1 MNDLVYSLN
10 GGLVTDQNKIST
22 ISKVDINSIQ
32 KLIRNY
38 KQDLE
43 CFGELGFELQKIA
56 KTNKKI
62 YFLNEQQATL
72 LLTYMKN
79 SESVRNAKKVLVF
92 AFYQMKEKLRS
103 LEQEQEKARFKSLSD
118 ENQRLNSL
126 NHHQKIGYKSQLKQ
140 QKEKYENKIK
150 ALKYDLENKKELSFK
165 RKLSQKELLEL
176 RKILAK
182 DYNIVCFKEWEM
194 SLFAEKIGKNSVFEV
209 VLNKLEKELN
219 YWKNYEKYEEKW
231 KKNIKEL
238 KMKLVDKLKK
248 AYDYKKELYKA
259 EKGSSSKEY
268 HIENAEIFQ
277 DFIELELLQC
287 EDIERRY
294 FLMQIYRYGYQNIRS
309 LNSKLAF
316 KAKLDNDDINFI
328 KILKEANI
336 LHALNEIYTTKEVK
350 KIAKD

>member
-126 NHHQKIGYKSQLKQ
+126 NHHQKIGYKSQLAQ

-150 ALKYDLENKKELSFK
+150 ALQYDLENKKELSLK
-165 RKLSQKELLEL
+165 RKLSKEELLEL
-176 RKILAK
+176 RKILAR
-182 DYNIVCFKEWEM
+182 DYGILCIKEWEM
-194 SLFAEKIGKNSVFEV
+194 SLVAEKIGKDTVFEAV
-209 VLNKLEKELN
+209 VKKLKQSLD
-219 YWKNYEKYEEKW
+219 YWQNYEEYEEKW
-231 KKNIKEL
+231 
-238 KMKLVDKLKK
+238 
-248 AYDYKKELYKA
+248 
-259 EKGSSSKEY
+259 
-268 HIENAEIFQ
+268 
-277 DFIELELLQC
+277 
-287 EDIERRY
+287 R
-294 FLMQIYRYGYQNIRS
+294 
-309 LNSKLAF
+309 
-316 KAKLDNDDINFI
+316 
-328 KILKEANI
+328 KILRR
-336 LHALNEIYTTKEVK
+336 
-350 KIAKD
+350 

>member
-32 KLIRNY
+32 RLIRNY

-62 YFLNEQQATL
+62 YYLNEQQATL

-103 LEQEQEKARFKSLSD
+103 LEQEQEKARFKTLSD

-126 NHHQKIGYKSQLKQ
+126 NHNQKLGYKSQLKQ

-150 ALKYDLENKKELSFK
+150 ALKYDLEHKKELSFK
-165 RKLSQKELLEL
+165 RKLSKEELLEL
-176 RKILAK
+176 RKILAR
-182 DYNIVCFKEWEM
+182 DYGMICIKEWEFEF
-194 SLFAEKIGKNSVFEV
+194 LAEKIALESTKMTTWDAV
-209 VLNKLEKELN
+209 VKKLKQSLD
-219 YWKNYEKYEEKW
+219 YWQNYEEYEEKW
-231 KKNIKEL
+231 
-238 KMKLVDKLKK
+238 
-248 AYDYKKELYKA
+248 
-259 EKGSSSKEY
+259 
-268 HIENAEIFQ
+268 
-277 DFIELELLQC
+277 
-287 EDIERRY
+287 R
-294 FLMQIYRYGYQNIRS
+294 
-309 LNSKLAF
+309 
-316 KAKLDNDDINFI
+316 
-328 KILKEANI
+328 KILRR
-336 LHALNEIYTTKEVK
+336 
-350 KIAKD
+350 

>member
-1 MNDLVYSLN
+1 DLVYSLN

-118 ENQRLNSL
+118 ENLRLNSL
-126 NHHQKIGYKSQLKQ
+126 NHHQKIGYKSQLAQ

-150 ALKYDLENKKELSFK
+150 ALQYDLEKKKELSFK

-176 RKILAK
+176 RKILAR
-182 DYNIVCFKEWEM
+182 DYGILCIKEWEM
-194 SLFAEKIGKNSVFEV
+194 SLVAEKIGKDTVFEAV
-209 VLNKLEKELN
+209 VKKLEKELD

-231 KKNIKEL
+231 
-238 KMKLVDKLKK
+238 
-248 AYDYKKELYKA
+248 
-259 EKGSSSKEY
+259 
-268 HIENAEIFQ
+268 
-277 DFIELELLQC
+277 
-287 EDIERRY
+287 R
-294 FLMQIYRYGYQNIRS
+294 
-309 LNSKLAF
+309 
-316 KAKLDNDDINFI
+316 
-328 KILKEANI
+328 KILRR
-336 LHALNEIYTTKEVK
+336 
-350 KIAKD
+350 